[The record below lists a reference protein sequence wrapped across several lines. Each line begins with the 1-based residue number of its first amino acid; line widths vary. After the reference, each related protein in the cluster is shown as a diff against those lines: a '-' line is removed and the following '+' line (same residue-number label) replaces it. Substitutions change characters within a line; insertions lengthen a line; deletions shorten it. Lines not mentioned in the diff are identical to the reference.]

1 MEVEVVPVKYA
12 RTTNSM
18 RKGVH
23 FRAMVTL
30 GCGVAMTWLGMMCCV
45 LLNHQEDVRLSTWPL

>member
-1 MEVEVVPVKYA
+1 MEVEVVPVRYA

-23 FRAMVTL
+23 FLATVTL
-30 GCGVAMTWLGMMCCV
+30 GCGVARTWLGMMWRV
-45 LLNHQEDVRLSTWPL
+45 ASNQ